1 MMVPRPRTRCR
12 CKPAQA
18 TSIVRHSRVNSSMTV
33 RHFSVR
39 SSVQV
44 SVVDQKIME
53 FICNENERSTNHM
66 DPPAWMKG
74 GTPRQ
79 LGPDM
84 PAMTPAK

>member
-1 MMVPRPRTRCR
+1 
-12 CKPAQA
+12 
-18 TSIVRHSRVNSSMTV
+18 MTV

-66 DPPAWMKG
+66 EPLALEGAVVLIDEPLDEGCRTSACALNHAVSLN
-74 GTPRQ
+74 GT
-79 LGPDM
+79 
-84 PAMTPAK
+84 